1 MGIITSL
8 VHPERRATIEG
19 PLPLTA
25 ERIVE
30 WLSGPATASGVNLST
45 EGALKLVGVWACVRV
60 ISEDVASLPLIVYNR
75 LPRGKERA
83 MAHPLYRLLHDAPNP
98 LMTSATFR
106 ECLQGHML
114 LWGNAYAQIE
124 RDQDTGRPT
133 ALWPLRPDR
142 MDKPIV
148 SQAGTLLYTYRL
160 PTGEPRALS
169 QSDVFHLR
177 GLSPDGLIGYSPIAL
192 HRETLA
198 WSIATKEYGIRFF
211 GNDSRPGGILQTKQR
226 LPKDS
231 VDRLR
236 SSWEAAHRG
245 LTQAHRIAVLE
256 EGIEWKQVGIPPEDA
271 QYLEVMTFQLQDI
284 ARLYRMPPHKIQD
297 LARATFSNIEEQS
310 IDYVVGTLR
319 PGLTRWEQQA
329 NKDLVMP
336 SEQGR
341 IFAEHL
347 MDALL
352 RGKTL
357 ERFQSYQLA
366 MQNGI
371 YSANEV
377 REFENQNPFEGGDIH
392 LQMQNMAPY
401 GTLPPAPT
409 PPPKE
414 A

>member
-1 MGIITSL
+1 
-8 VHPERRATIEG
+8 
-19 PLPLTA
+19 
-25 ERIVE
+25 
-30 WLSGPATASGVNLST
+30 
-45 EGALKLVGVWACVRV
+45 
-60 ISEDVASLPLIVYNR
+60 
-75 LPRGKERA
+75 
-83 MAHPLYRLLHDAPNP
+83 
-98 LMTSATFR
+98 
-106 ECLQGHML
+106 
-114 LWGNAYAQIE
+114 
-124 RDQDTGRPT
+124 
-133 ALWPLRPDR
+133 